1 MKAQKDTEVTDPRS
15 QILAEHRSRIRHGA
29 QRQTWTQFSVN
40 SNNSVYTFRVW
51 IDLYS
56 ADGAIESNGF
66 FTWITSLYQLN
77 PNGDD
82 LSGTVLTIDN
92 KDLEIVADELYEQIA
107 TRYPDR
113 SITIEVTAN
122 GEYGTSIDYN
132 LTRPN
137 LSIKY

>member
-1 MKAQKDTEVTDPRS
+1 
-15 QILAEHRSRIRHGA
+15 
-29 QRQTWTQFSVN
+29 
-40 SNNSVYTFRVW
+40 VW